1 MAQQLL
7 VDLYGCDPA
16 LLDDP
21 ARVSAVARSVVRDI
35 GAEVVD
41 ELVHEF
47 EPIGVTYVAIITT
60 SHVSIHTWPEFG
72 YAALDVFSCSDGVPA
87 AIAQAVG
94 RSFGATSSCVKSVT
108 REVRKDSHEV

>member
-41 ELVHEF
+41 ELVHEI
-47 EPIGVTYVAIITT
+47 EPVGVTYVAIITT

-72 YAALDVFSCSDGVPA
+72 YAALDVFSCSDGVP
-87 AIAQAVG
+87 VG

>member
-21 ARVSAVARSVVRDI
+21 ASVSAVARSVVCDI

-47 EPIGVTYVAIITT
+47 EPVGVTYVAIITT
-60 SHVSIHTWPEFG
+60 SHVSIHTWPELG

-87 AIAQAVG
+87 AIADAVS
-94 RSFGATSSCVKSVT
+94 RSFGATSNCIKSVI
-108 REVRKDSHEV
+108 REVGGGNHEV

>member
-21 ARVSAVARSVVRDI
+21 AKVSAAAQSVVRSI

-41 ELVHEF
+41 ELVHKF
-47 EPIGVTYVAIITT
+47 EPVGVTYVAIITT
-60 SHVSIHTWPEFG
+60 SHVSIHTWPELR

-94 RSFGATSSCVKSVT
+94 SAFGATSSCVKSVT
-108 REVRKDSHEV
+108 REIGGGNYEV